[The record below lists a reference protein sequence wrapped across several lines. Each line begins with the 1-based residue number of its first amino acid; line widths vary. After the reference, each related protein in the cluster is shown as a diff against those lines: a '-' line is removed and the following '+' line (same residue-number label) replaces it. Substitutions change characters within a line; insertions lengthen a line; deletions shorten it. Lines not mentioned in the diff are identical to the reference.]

1 MDLHVVAQVS
11 RRWKRSWTLWTWVR
25 LVLGES
31 ISQINIIK
39 RVSTN
44 LDVCHPVVVKIGA
57 GCETFSTGFT
67 LVRLLPS
74 VDSSVSVQRRTGRE
88 SFLAEVTD
96 IWPG

>member
-1 MDLHVVAQVS
+1 M
-11 RRWKRSWTLWTWVR
+11 R

-31 ISQINIIK
+31 ISQIIIIK

-44 LDVCHPVVVKIGA
+44 LDVCHPVVVEIGA

-74 VDSSVSVQRRTGRE
+74 VDSSVSVQRRTG
-88 SFLAEVTD
+88 
-96 IWPG
+96 

>member
-1 MDLHVVAQVS
+1 M
-11 RRWKRSWTLWTWVR
+11 R

-31 ISQINIIK
+31 ISQIDFDQIVQRISN
-39 RVSTN
+39 N
-44 LDVCHPVVVKIGA
+44 LDVCHPVVIKIGA
-57 GCETFSTGFT
+57 GSETFSTGFT
-67 LVRLLPS
+67 LVWLLPS